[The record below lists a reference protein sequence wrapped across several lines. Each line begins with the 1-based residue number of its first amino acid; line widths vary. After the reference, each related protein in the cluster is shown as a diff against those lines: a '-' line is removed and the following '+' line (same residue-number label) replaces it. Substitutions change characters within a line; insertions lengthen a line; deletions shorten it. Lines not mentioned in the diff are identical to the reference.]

1 MIAIVQ
7 RVSSASVE
15 VEGEA
20 VASIDNGYLV
30 LLGCE
35 KGDGEDDASYIAKK
49 LTNLRVFTD
58 DEDKMNLS
66 IKQVNGKMIVV
77 SQFTLLAQTRKGNR
91 PSFINA
97 EEPSRA
103 DELYMD
109 VVKKL
114 RNNGIEVGTGVFGAD
129 MKVSLTNDG
138 PVTIILN
145 SKDTRK

>member
-1 MIAIVQ
+1 MIAVVQ
-7 RVSSASVE
+7 RVSSASVS
-15 VEGEA
+15 VEGKTISE
-20 VASIDNGYLV
+20 IENGYLV

-35 KGDGEDDASYIAKK
+35 KGDTESDAEYIAKK

-66 IKQVNGKMIVV
+66 IKEVNGKMIIV
-77 SQFTLLAQTRKGNR
+77 SQFTLLAKTRKGNR
-91 PSFINA
+91 PSFTNA
-97 EEPSRA
+97 EEPEKA
-103 DELYMD
+103 DKLYID
-109 VVKKL
+109 VVNKV

-129 MKVSLTNDG
+129 MKVGLLNDG